1 MEPLNIPSFQL
12 KRDWRL
18 LVTLAMILLAILGS
32 SLLSHGSPVVMRKSL
47 ATFPQKLY
55 RWTGIDVPIN
65 AETLEVLRAT
75 DTVNRAYLDLTNQ
88 RRIDLFV
95 GFFSSQR
102 KGGAIH
108 SPKNCLP
115 GSGWEPI
122 KSDILLIRLMGSGKT
137 IEVNQ
142 YIIQNGVNKQ
152 LVLYWY
158 QSQGRTIAS
167 EYTAKIC
174 LIWDAIRRNR
184 TDGALVRVI
193 SPIVNDDERGAVE
206 EATSFVQASFSQL
219 TESLPN

>member
-1 MEPLNIPSFQL
+1 MEPLNTPSFQL

-18 LVTLAMILLAILGS
+18 VFTFALILLAILGS
-32 SLLSHGSPVVMRKSL
+32 SLLSHGSPVVMRRNLS
-47 ATFPQKLY
+47 TFPQQLD
-55 RWTGIDVPIN
+55 RWTGIDVPID
-65 AETLEVLRAT
+65 ARSLEVLRAT
-75 DTVNRAYLDLTNQ
+75 DTLNRAYSDGKNQ
-88 RRIDLFV
+88 RRVDLFV

-115 GSGWEPI
+115 GAGWEPI
-122 KSDILLIRLMGSGKT
+122 KSEIRPIQLRGDRKP

-142 YIIQNGVNKQ
+142 YIIQNGLNKQ

-184 TDGALVRVI
+184 TDGALVRII
-193 SPIVNDDERGAVE
+193 SPITNDDERGAVD

-219 TESLPN
+219 SQSLPE